1 MRQYSKS
8 VITFKE
14 LEKKINDYHEFGNEW
29 GLYIDIEKNANDMEI
44 FTKRTIRINEY
55 GTPEYVFH
63 VEQIKKIKKE
73 FNKREI
79 MPPIT
84 EIKEYNNHV
93 KDIIKNDN
101 YKEDIDLPLT
111 KWSLYNL
118 FIVTTSL
125 SAAFYSSF
133 LICSNLSK
141 WFNDYYT

>member
-14 LEKKINDYHEFGNEW
+14 LEKKINEYHEFGNEW
-29 GLYIDIEKNANDMEI
+29 GLYIDIEKNAHDMEI

-55 GTPEYVFH
+55 GSPEYVFH

-79 MPPIT
+79 MPPIS
-84 EIKEYNNHV
+84 EITDYNNNE
-93 KDIIKNDN
+93 KDIIVKKDNDDKN
-101 YKEDIDLPLT
+101 IVLSSS

-118 FIVTTSL
+118 FIVTSSL
-125 SAAFYSSF
+125 SAAIYSSF
-133 LICSNLSK
+133 LMCSNISK
-141 WFNDYYT
+141 WFNDYT